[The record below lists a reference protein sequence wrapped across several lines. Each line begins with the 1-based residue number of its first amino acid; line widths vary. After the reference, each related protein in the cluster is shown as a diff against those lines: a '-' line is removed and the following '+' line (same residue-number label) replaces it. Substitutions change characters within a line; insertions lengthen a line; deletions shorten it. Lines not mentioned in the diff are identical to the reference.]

1 VTQIDYDTVSDG
13 GGLKPYRNLGIA
25 VFVILSEMKNLMIS
39 SESMAEILRLSPQND
54 IVTQFSRERGIIEYV
69 LNKNS

>member
-13 GGLKPYRNLGIA
+13 GGLKLYRNLGIA